1 MSFPRA
7 LPPLL
12 ECCHKTVLA
21 AELAVLA
28 IRAALHPAFRPALC
42 LPASPRLRA
51 PARSAIA
58 SLLRRCP
65 KSRFRPV
72 HTAARDQLDY
82 PKPYQRSLHYRRI
95 RQLTIEGVSRP
106 ADRA

>member
-28 IRAALHPAFRPALC
+28 IRAACPPAFRPALC

-65 KSRFRPV
+65 KSQFRPS
-72 HTAARDQLDY
+72 HIEAKDRLDY
-82 PKPYQRSLHYRRI
+82 PKPCQRSPHYRRI
-95 RQLTIEGVSRP
+95 RLLTTEGVSRP

>member
-1 MSFPRA
+1 MSFPRG

-12 ECCHKTVLA
+12 VCCHKTVLA

-28 IRAALHPAFRPALC
+28 IRSAFHPAFRPALR
-42 LPASPRLRA
+42 LPASLRLQA
-51 PARSAIA
+51 PEPSAIA

-65 KSRFRPV
+65 KSRFRPI
-72 HTAARDQLDY
+72 HTAARDRLDY
-82 PKPYQRSLHYRRI
+82 PKPCQRSLHYRRI
-95 RQLTIEGVSRP
+95 RQLTTEGVSRL